1 MQLTQ
6 KVKTCLDETR
16 MLVMGAQILLGFGLH
31 GAFADAFDRL
41 SPHAWSLFVVT
52 LGLLV
57 LVLGLLVL
65 PGPYHRIVEHGA
77 DSNRLHALVT
87 RVADLS
93 LFPFALALA
102 MGVFIAGERIAGTT
116 TGVAAGA
123 GAASIAIALWYG
135 LPWLRSR
142 SLRRQEHCMPEQPSP
157 QRQETPLHVKI
168 EQMLTEA
175 RVILP
180 GAQALFGFQLS
191 IVLTR
196 AFEEL
201 PDDSRLAHGASLAF
215 VAASVMLLMAPAAY
229 HRLVFAGEDREEM
242 HRVGSIMVTLATLPL
257 AIGLAGDLYVI
268 VAKVAAS
275 SEAGIAAAGCAL
287 VLLFGLWYAYPFA
300 ALAMRQRQTPVSEP
314 ASPAL
319 FD

>member
-1 MQLTQ
+1 MQLAG
-6 KVKTCLDETR
+6 KVKICLDETR
-16 MLVMGAQILLGFGLH
+16 MLIMGAQILLDFGLH

-41 SPHAWSLFVVT
+41 PMHARSLFVVT

-65 PGPYHRIVEHGA
+65 PGPYHRIVERGA

-87 RVADLS
+87 RVADMS

-102 MGVFIAGERIAGTT
+102 IGVFIAGERIAGSTS
-116 TGVAAGA
+116 GIIAGI
-123 GAASIAIALWYG
+123 GAASVALALWYG
-135 LPWLRSR
+135 LPWLRRR
-142 SLRRQEHCMPEQPSP
+142 SLSQRQQEHRMPETSSP
-157 QRQETPLHVKI
+157 RRQETPLHVKI

-191 IVLTR
+191 IVITR
-196 AFEEL
+196 AFEDL
-201 PDDSRLAHGASLAF
+201 PEASRLAHGASLAF

-275 SEAGIAAAGCAL
+275 SNAGIAAAGCAL
-287 VLLFGLWYAYPFA
+287 VLLFGLWYAYPLA
-300 ALAMRQRQTPVSEP
+300 ALALRRQRRETR
-314 ASPAL
+314 A
-319 FD
+319 